1 MICERQERAEY
12 GTARGCSATQTP
24 RPLNGRMVF
33 RISAFLFAIV
43 VLGGS
48 PAPGSDI
55 DARVAGAI
63 ELCGL
68 SAQLERLS
76 QAVFSALSGDIFPSD
91 RKKDEAWNLLKRRAD
106 KSTLLPLL
114 HGAVRSSLVDETH
127 LDAVTTFYSS
137 GIGKKIARATAHALN
152 PEVLAGLRENLH
164 MSRTMSPER
173 RSLLERV
180 AKAQQVAE
188 FNFRL
193 LEAAVRGLGEGA
205 AKMAGK
211 EERTEQTT
219 AMMNTAVLRAQSGRK
234 ASDETALA
242 ALARS
247 LHGLTDVELGTAAA
261 FFESPAGKWFQGSVM
276 EGLEAAVFK
285 TSSEL
290 GAITA
295 GMK

>member
-1 MICERQERAEY
+1 MICEKPERAE
-12 GTARGCSATQTP
+12 SATRSGYLMTQTP

-43 VLGGS
+43 VLSGS
-48 PAPGSDI
+48 SAPGSDI

-68 SAQLERLS
+68 SAQLEMLS
-76 QAVFSALSGDIFPSD
+76 RAVFSALSGYIVPCD
-91 RKKDEAWNLLKRRAD
+91 RKMDEGWNLLKRRAD

-114 HGAVRSSLVDETH
+114 HGAVRSRLVDETH
-127 LDAVTTFYSS
+127 LDAVTNFYSS
-137 GIGKKIARATAHALN
+137 GIGKKIARAGAQTLN
-152 PEVLAGLRENLH
+152 PEVLAGLRENRH
-164 MSRTMSPER
+164 MSRIMSPER

-188 FNFRL
+188 INFRL

-211 EERTEQTT
+211 EERTGETT
-219 AMMNTAVLRAQSGRK
+219 AMMNTAVLREQSGRK
-234 ASDETALA
+234 ASAETAPA

-247 LHGLTDVELGTAAA
+247 LHGLTDVELGTAAV
-261 FFESPAGKWFQGSVM
+261 FFESPAGKWFQDAVT

-285 TSSEL
+285 TGFEL
-290 GAITA
+290 GAVTA